1 MNKENLINELV
12 SIIKPYMSGLPC
24 EQESGSCELTSCNEC
39 KARELTNKISNTLK
53 DYIEKSDENRRFKE
67 TVS

>member
-12 SIIKPYMSGLPC
+12 KIIKPYMSGLPC

-39 KARELTNKISNTLK
+39 RARELANKISNTLEEE
-53 DYIEKSDENRRFKE
+53 IR
-67 TVS
+67 